1 MTKGISLLLWMSPF
15 LTLGIFFPL
24 GVWFAFFQYQKLRN
38 QSFLIILTQSTIFLL
53 FSILEACSYFGF
65 EWESILFTY
74 FQANPNDFYLLI
86 YWSGLSF
93 LILDWIWLKYSPF
106 SKNFKKQNKRL
117 ANQKMTKL
125 RWVLLA
131 WILSVLFS
139 ALNIYRDLTSIN
151 MGNFLPWDKEKKFAM
166 DFFISISLFYFWF
179 SNGSSYAIFRP
190 FYKSIVWSGFRR
202 RFYLRSILKNHK
214 PSGELLHRIYQ
225 SSRKRDFLIPG
236 WGHIYSGDFWKG
248 FPLLFLALILFF
260 FLLTAIFAYT
270 SPLLGI
276 QFLGSWGLKP
286 GIPDK
291 DFFLKAS
298 SIYYVMVPVV
308 FLPCLYILSQILLRN
323 SFLTL
328 RSDTNR
334 QKTSFREGF
343 LNYLPLSLLVHLIF
357 VMLIL
362 IIPFTLQRKKAS
374 DKKKDQ
380 ASHFQPEKLE
390 FYFIDPNIPEDIKGL
405 NNSVVTG
412 TETVNQDN
420 GEKISNEKIA
430 DNGPK
435 KGLIKKIRGKKVPAT
450 YSNYISA
457 KMRVP
462 ENFLDYWRRA
472 PKPYSSVVAYTIT
485 TEGEVIDIEMVEGST
500 YPDQDLLTL
509 SLIESL
515 GPLISPPTDS
525 KDIRVTE
532 LFWNGSLDPDAMP
545 TELQKEMVLHFD
557 GRYMEEIE

>member
-24 GVWFAFFQYQKLRN
+24 GVWFAFFHNQKLRN
-38 QSFLIILTQSTIFLL
+38 QSFLLILTQCTIFLA
-53 FSILEACSYFGF
+53 FSILEVCSYLGF
-65 EWESILFTY
+65 EWESALFT
-74 FQANPNDFYLLI
+74 FTQTHPDEFNGFFYLFGLGFLLI
-86 YWSGLSF
+86 NWV
-93 LILDWIWLKYSPF
+93 WLKFRPYSKV
-106 SKNFKKQNKRL
+106 SKKTPIHKSK
-117 ANQKMTKL
+117 QKMSKFP
-125 RWVLLA
+125 WVFLA
-131 WILSVLFS
+131 WILSVVFS
-139 ALNIYRDLTSIN
+139 ALNSYRENASLP
-151 MGNFLPWDKEKKFAM
+151 MMNFLPWQREKNFAM
-166 DFFISISLFYFWF
+166 DFFISIALFYSWF
-179 SNGSSYAIFRP
+179 SNGSSYAVFRS

-202 RFYLRSILKNHK
+202 KFYLRSILKNHK
-214 PSGELLHRIYQ
+214 PSGELLHRIYA

-248 FPLLFLALILFF
+248 FPLLFLGLILFF
-260 FLLTAIFAYT
+260 LLLTAVFAHT

-298 SIYYVMVPVV
+298 SFYYVLVPII
-308 FLPCLYILSQILLRN
+308 FLPLLYLLSQILLRN

-328 RSDTNR
+328 RSDANR

-343 LNYLPLSLLVHLIF
+343 LNYLPISLLIHLVF

-380 ASHFQPEKLE
+380 ASHFQPDKLE
-390 FYFIDPNIPEDIKGL
+390 FYFIDPNIPEDIQGL

-412 TETVNQDN
+412 TETVTQEH
-420 GEKISNEKIA
+420 GEKISNEKEA

-435 KGLIKKIRGKKVPAT
+435 KGFIKKIRGKKVPAT